1 MPLKKGLNLGERPN
15 LLFHLLKSVL
25 FDMCLLSEKVDQ
37 LNNVIVN
44 KGTELFILAPDS
56 VCDKG
61 KDIKKEFC
69 IDHIAPSIPFKNFVT
84 LYPQFLAQFFI
95 DVSR

>member
-1 MPLKKGLNLGERPN
+1 MFVIGVSWPT
-15 LLFHLLKSVL
+15 
-25 FDMCLLSEKVDQ
+25 
-37 LNNVIVN
+37 NVIVN

-69 IDHIAPSIPFKNFVT
+69 IDHIAPSIPLKILLHFI
-84 LYPQFLAQFFI
+84 LSFLLM
-95 DVSR
+95 